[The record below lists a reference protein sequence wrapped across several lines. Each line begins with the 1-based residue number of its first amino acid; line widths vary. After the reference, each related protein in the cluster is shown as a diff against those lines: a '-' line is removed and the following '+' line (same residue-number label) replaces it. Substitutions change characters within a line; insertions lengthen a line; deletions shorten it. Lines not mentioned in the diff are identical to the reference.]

1 MVAGGVDEADTEE
14 QLEQNKIFKIN
25 VNTPFKCVKLQKET
39 ENEEKLRLRAL
50 AIKRKALCAS
60 HYVFLK
66 SFCSLRSFV
75 FASFM
80 KMKKKSN
87 LE

>member
-1 MVAGGVDEADTEE
+1 MSIPPLNT
-14 QLEQNKIFKIN
+14 LNFK
-25 VNTPFKCVKLQKET
+25 KET

-80 KMKKKSN
+80 KMKKKGN